1 MSWSLALLP
10 SGLVRLSWGWGGGG
24 PGGAGW
30 NVEKAVTG
38 ERLGEAEDLTGE

>member
-10 SGLVRLSWGWGGGG
+10 SGLVLSWGGGG
-24 PGGAGW
+24 AWVTGW
-30 NVEKAVTG
+30 NVEKEVMG

>member
-10 SGLVRLSWGWGGGG
+10 SGLVLIWA
-24 PGGAGW
+24 GAWATGW
-30 NVEKAVTG
+30 NVEKEVMG